1 MKPNSLLLE
10 YISDEAL
17 ALLQEHTNVQV
28 ADTPSSGIDI
38 ASKMPIAAIVT
49 RGKGDVNEQLIKA
62 CQGLQIIARC
72 GVGLDNVNIE
82 IASRQV
88 VKVVNAPGSNADTVA
103 EHTMTLMLALQR
115 QVYTYAVAAKNNNWA
130 DRSQFSGD
138 EIRGKTLGILGLGN
152 IGKKVAYLAS
162 AFGMKVQYWNRSAQD
177 VEYTKVDF
185 DTLMETSDILS
196 LHLPA
201 VPDTHQLIDA
211 AALQKMKPTAS
222 IINTARGTI
231 IDETALTQ
239 ALQQHRISGFAAD
252 VLATEPP
259 IVDHP
264 LLQLPHVLITP
275 HTASLTAT
283 TFNQMCVMTVQ
294 NVVDILAGKV
304 IDERYIYN
312 RLDL

>member
-17 ALLQEHTNVQV
+17 TLLQEHTNVQV
-28 ADTPSSGIDI
+28 AYTPSSGIDI

-49 RGKGDVNEQLIKA
+49 RGKGEVNKQLIKA
-62 CQGLQIIARC
+62 CQGLKIIARC

-82 IASRQV
+82 IASQQA

-103 EHTMTLMLALQR
+103 EHTMALMLALQR
-115 QVYTYAVAAKNNNWA
+115 QVYTYAVAAKNNKWA

-138 EIRGKTLGILGLGN
+138 EIRGKILGVLGLGN

-162 AFGMKVQYWNRSAQD
+162 AFGMKVQYWNRSAQE
-177 VEYTKVDF
+177 VEYKKVDF

-231 IDETALTQ
+231 IDETALIQ
-239 ALQQHRISGFAAD
+239 ALQQNSISGFAAD

-264 LLQLPHVLITP
+264 LLQLPNVLITP

-283 TFNQMCVMTVQ
+283 TFNQMCVMTIQ
-294 NVVDILAGKV
+294 NVVDVLDGKV
-304 IDERYIYN
+304 IDERCIYN